1 VRGTWPPL
9 ALATSRGVRTPSPV
23 ASVRRALSAGHAG
36 GGGVDIQPLCDA
48 GVPCAGLAVSNG
60 ARADRT
66 DSYFYYHHT
75 RADTVTHIRRE
86 EVNACVARCVAPRA
100 GVPCRGLRRFLTLSG
115 ATAWPRGRTPWPTC
129 QSCSRV
135 ARPSAM
141 WPRCTRLSPHRIWT
155 WTHTRRMN
163 RGHTEIS
170 HWGTF
175 LQVVDRGRARDTPP
189 PRPAAR

>member
-1 VRGTWPPL
+1 
-9 ALATSRGVRTPSPV
+9 VRTPSPV

-100 GVPCRGLRRFLTLSG
+100 GVPCRGLRRFFNPVWRHSM
-115 ATAWPRGRTPWPTC
+115 AAWAYAVADLPELLPRGPTE
-129 QSCSRV
+129 RYV
-135 ARPSAM
+135 AP
-141 WPRCTRLSPHRIWT
+141 LH
-155 WTHTRRMN
+155 
-163 RGHTEIS
+163 
-170 HWGTF
+170 
-175 LQVVDRGRARDTPP
+175 
-189 PRPAAR
+189 